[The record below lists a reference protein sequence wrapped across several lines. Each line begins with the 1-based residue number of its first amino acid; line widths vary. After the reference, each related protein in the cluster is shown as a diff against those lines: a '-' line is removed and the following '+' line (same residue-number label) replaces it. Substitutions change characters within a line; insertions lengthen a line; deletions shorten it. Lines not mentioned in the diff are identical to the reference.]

1 MAELLQMWAMVEV
14 LGFICMPLTITVF
27 HNLPDRGWAFSKA
40 IGMALLAFCVWLP
53 LMCLQFLPFSQFF
66 ILGVLLILF
75 AFNLMGFL
83 RVRHTLVKLV
93 RTNFPYIVAS
103 EVVFIGMM
111 FLLGWIRSYG
121 PDIRSF
127 EMFMDEG
134 FIAAIMRSPHFPPSD
149 MWFSGYA
156 INYYYY
162 AHYTIAMLAKL
173 LGQSPSIAFNT
184 GICIIFGLCAVNLFG
199 ITCNIVTWARYLRL
213 RVQRYSSVLPERADS
228 VLQPLLP
235 AIPYGL
241 LSMLMALIFGNLA
254 STQQWWAAHASSSP
268 NL

>member
-27 HNLPDRGWAFSKA
+27 HKLPDRGWAFSKA

-162 AHYTIAMLAKL
+162 AHYTIAVLAKL

-184 GICIIFGLCAVNLFG
+184 GICTFFGLTAVNLFG
-199 ITCNIVTWARYLRL
+199 VTCNIVSWARHMRDRTHAASTLNAG
-213 RVQRYSSVLPERADS
+213 LPATS
-228 VLQPLLP
+228 YPPLLR
-235 AIPYGL
+235 AVPYG
-241 LSMLMALIFGNLA
+241 AL
-254 STQQWWAAHASSSP
+254 TM
-268 NL
+268 

>member
-1 MAELLQMWAMVEV
+1 
-14 LGFICMPLTITVF
+14 
-27 HNLPDRGWAFSKA
+27 
-40 IGMALLAFCVWLP
+40 
-53 LMCLQFLPFSQFF
+53 MCLQLLPFSQFF
-66 ILGVLLILF
+66 ILCVLLILF
-75 AFNLMGFL
+75 AFNLVGFL
-83 RVRHTLVKLV
+83 RVRRTLVKVV

-162 AHYTIAMLAKL
+162 AHYTIAVLAKL

-184 GICIIFGLCAVNLFG
+184 GICTFFGLTAVNLFG
-199 ITCNIVTWARYLRL
+199 VTSNIVAWAQHRRKVKAAGAVDMESERPDTVYPSLLR
-213 RVQRYSSVLPERADS
+213 AM
-228 VLQPLLP
+228 
-235 AIPYGL
+235 PYGVL
-241 LSMLMALIFGNLA
+241 TMLMGLALGNLA
-254 STQQWWAAHASSSP
+254 ATQQRCEAHGDAP
-268 NL
+268 QFHWITPTGAFAT